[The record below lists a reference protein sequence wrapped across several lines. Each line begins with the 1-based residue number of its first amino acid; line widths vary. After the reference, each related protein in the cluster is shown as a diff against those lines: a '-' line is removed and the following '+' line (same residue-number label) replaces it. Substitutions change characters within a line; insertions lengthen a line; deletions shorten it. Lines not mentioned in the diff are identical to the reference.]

1 MSWPFLT
8 RRSGCACLIAALI
21 SSSMLLAHPHG
32 LDTTTVL
39 TGTLTKVDQK
49 LQAIEV
55 DTIDRRTLARTN
67 VLVFIDGKS
76 KIRQGKTRLTP
87 AELAPGQRVT
97 CVAEREEDKGGRL
110 VAIDIR
116 LAEKS

>member
-1 MSWPFLT
+1 
-8 RRSGCACLIAALI
+8 
-21 SSSMLLAHPHG
+21 ML
-32 LDTTTVL
+32 
-39 TGTLTKVDQK
+39 
-49 LQAIEV
+49 
-55 DTIDRRTLARTN
+55 
-67 VLVFIDGKS
+67 
-76 KIRQGKTRLTP
+76 